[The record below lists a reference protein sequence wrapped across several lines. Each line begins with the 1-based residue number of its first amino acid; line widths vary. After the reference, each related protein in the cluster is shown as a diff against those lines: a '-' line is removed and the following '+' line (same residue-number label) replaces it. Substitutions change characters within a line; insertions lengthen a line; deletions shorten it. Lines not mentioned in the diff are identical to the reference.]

1 MITIGIDPG
10 LSGAIGFLKDGKYVA
25 VESMPTVA
33 KGSGAV
39 KNEVSPAGILS
50 ILRERTPP
58 VDAVA
63 VVIERVNARPG
74 EGVASS
80 FSLGDSFGVVRG
92 VVAVAKVETYYVT
105 PAQWKKHFKLTSDKE
120 LSRALA
126 HRLFPEA
133 AALLKFKK
141 DADRAEALLL
151 ARWLWETRFA

>member
-10 LSGAIGFLKDGKYVA
+10 LSGAIAVLQDGRFVA
-25 VESMPTVA
+25 VESMPTLA
-33 KGSGAV
+33 KGSGTV
-39 KNEVSPAGILS
+39 KNEVSPAGVLA
-50 ILRERTPP
+50 ILRERVPP
-58 VDAVA
+58 VDSVA
-63 VVIERVNARPG
+63 AVIERVNSRPG

-92 VVAVAKVETYYVT
+92 VVAVARVETRYVT

-126 HRLFPEA
+126 VRLFPEA
-133 AALLKFKK
+133 AAQLRFKK

-151 ARWLWETRFA
+151 ARWLWEVHYA